1 MAKKLER
8 IAKPDGAKRVVVI
21 ADLHCG
27 HRVGLTPP
35 PWQQSHE
42 RAKKWAA
49 HQHDLWAYY
58 SGACERLQ
66 PVDCVIV
73 NGDCIDGK
81 GYRSGGTEL
90 IVTDRNEQAMMAAHC
105 IKRVYA
111 QKDIVITHG
120 TAYHTGESEDYED
133 VVASILEGDPEIKAN
148 IKVGDHEWV
157 NVNGCMFD
165 AKHHIGK
172 STIPHGKATP
182 VLKDALWNLV
192 YAARDEQDKADI
204 VVRSHVHTFVAIID
218 FDVLALVTPG
228 LQGYGSKYG
237 QRLCSNTVDF
247 GLIAFDVTEDGAWM
261 FVGGKPKQFIRGF
274 KDQKP
279 KAVRV

>member
-1 MAKKLER
+1 VAKKLER

-58 SGACERLQ
+58 SNACERLQ

-90 IVTDRNEQAMMAAHC
+90 IVVDRNEQATMASHC
-105 IKRVYA
+105 IKRVHA
-111 QKDIVITHG
+111 PKAVIIRG
-120 TAYHTGESEDYED
+120 TPYHVGEEEDYED
-133 VVASILEGDPEIKAN
+133 LVAASLEADAEV
-148 IKVGDHEWV
+148 KVGDHEWV
-157 NVNGCMFD
+157 DVNGCIFD
-165 AKHHIGK
+165 VKHHIGR

-182 VLKDALWNLV
+182 ILKDALWNLV
-192 YAARDEQDKADI
+192 YAARDEQEKANI
-204 VVRSHVHTFVAIID
+204 IVRSHVHMFVAVQD

-237 QRLCSNTVDF
+237 QRRCSNTVDF
-247 GLIAFDVTEDGAWM
+247 GLVAFDVMEDGAWM
-261 FVGGKPKQFIRGF
+261 PAGRSLREFVRSFS
-274 KDQKP
+274 DQKP
-279 KAVRV
+279 KAVKV